1 MDIRVEG
8 SLRMRVNMQRKGW
21 SRRVTGY
28 KLRKQ
33 HKKRVENRD
42 NDSLSNKK
50 SRPGKL
56 PKDEKR

>member
-1 MDIRVEG
+1 
-8 SLRMRVNMQRKGW
+8 MRVNMQRKGW

-42 NDSLSNKK
+42 NDFLSNKK